1 MSAINHKS
9 FNPDHILKMVKAV
22 FEKHGDLLETVCTD
36 YKIVTLNTPY
46 GKCDQLVPLIVFKC
60 KKW

>member
-1 MSAINHKS
+1 MSNINHRS
-9 FNPDHILKMVKAV
+9 FNPDHINKCVTSV
-22 FEKHGDLLETVCTD
+22 FKEYGDLLEHVYTD

-46 GKCDQLVPLIVFKC
+46 GKYDQLVPLIVYKC